1 MNIIL
6 ILLTIIIIISI
17 VIYHMKIEFIKI
29 DNSID
34 EKNQSLKKKTCNCG
48 KKPKRIN

>member
-29 DNSID
+29 DNSI
-34 EKNQSLKKKTCNCG
+34 ESNQSLKKKTCNCG